1 MREMD
6 IAATLEN
13 LDTVMAF
20 VDQQLEEVGCS
31 MKAQM
36 QIDIA
41 VEEVY
46 VNIAHYA
53 YNPEVGGVTIRVQ
66 IEEEPLAVIL
76 TFIDKGKPYDPLAK
90 EDPDITLAAE
100 DRQIG
105 GLGIFMVKKSMD
117 NVSYEYNEGRNIL
130 TLKKNLE
137 QLRGHRNG

>member
-66 IEEEPLAVIL
+66 IEEDPLAVIL

-90 EDPDITLAAE
+90 EDPDVTLAAE

-137 QLRGHRNG
+137 

>member
-13 LDTVMAF
+13 LDAVMAF
-20 VDQQLEEVGCS
+20 VDQQLEEAGCS
-31 MKAQM
+31 MKTQM

-53 YNPEVGGVTIRVQ
+53 YNPEIGGVTIRVQ
-66 IEEEPLAVIL
+66 IEEEPLEIIL

-90 EDPDITLAAE
+90 EDPDVTLAAE

-130 TLKKNLE
+130 TLKKKL
-137 QLRGHRNG
+137 G

>member
-90 EDPDITLAAE
+90 EDPDVTLAAE

-137 QLRGHRNG
+137 

>member
-13 LDTVMAF
+13 LDAVMAF
-20 VDQQLEEVGCS
+20 VDQQLEEAGCS
-31 MKAQM
+31 MKTQM

-53 YNPEVGGVTIRVQ
+53 YYPEIGGVTIRVQ
-66 IEEEPLAVIL
+66 IEEEPLEIIL

-90 EDPDITLAAE
+90 EDPDVTLAVE

-117 NVSYEYNEGRNIL
+117 NISYEYNEGRNIL
-130 TLKKNLE
+130 TLKKKLE
-137 QLRGHRNG
+137 

>member
-66 IEEEPLAVIL
+66 IEEDPLAVIL

-90 EDPDITLAAE
+90 EDPDVTLAAE

-130 TLKKNLE
+130 TLKKKLV
-137 QLRGHRNG
+137 

>member
-13 LDTVMAF
+13 LDAVMAF
-20 VDQQLEEVGCS
+20 VDQQLEEAGCS
-31 MKAQM
+31 MKTQM

-53 YNPEVGGVTIRVQ
+53 YNPEIGGVTIRVQ
-66 IEEEPLAVIL
+66 IEEEPLEIIL

-90 EDPDITLAAE
+90 EDPDVTLAVE

-117 NVSYEYNEGRNIL
+117 NISYEYNEGRNIL
-130 TLKKNLE
+130 TLKKKLE
-137 QLRGHRNG
+137 

>member
-66 IEEEPLAVIL
+66 IEEDPLAVIL
-76 TFIDKGKPYDPLAK
+76 TFIDEGKPYDPLAK
-90 EDPDITLAAE
+90 EDPDVTLAAE

-117 NVSYEYNEGRNIL
+117 NVSYEYNEGRNVL

-137 QLRGHRNG
+137 

>member
-46 VNIAHYA
+46 VIIAHYA

-66 IEEEPLAVIL
+66 IEEDPLAVIL

-90 EDPDITLAAE
+90 EDPDVTLAAE

-130 TLKKNLE
+130 TLKKNLA
-137 QLRGHRNG
+137 

>member
-6 IAATLEN
+6 IAATLDN

-53 YNPEVGGVTIRVQ
+53 YNPEIGGVTIRVQ

-90 EDPDITLAAE
+90 EDPDVTLAAE

-137 QLRGHRNG
+137 

>member
-66 IEEEPLAVIL
+66 IEEDPLAVIL
-76 TFIDKGKPYDPLAK
+76 TFIDEGKPYDPLAK
-90 EDPDITLAAE
+90 EDPDVTLAAE

-117 NVSYEYNEGRNIL
+117 NVSYEYSEGRNIL
-130 TLKKNLE
+130 TLKKKL
-137 QLRGHRNG
+137 G

>member
-53 YNPEVGGVTIRVQ
+53 YNPEVGGVTIRIQ

-76 TFIDKGKPYDPLAK
+76 TFIDEGKPYDPLAK
-90 EDPDITLAAE
+90 EDPDVTLAAE
-100 DRQIG
+100 DRQVG

-117 NVSYEYNEGRNIL
+117 NVSYEYNEGRNVL

-137 QLRGHRNG
+137 

>member
-20 VDQQLEEVGCS
+20 VDQQLEDVGCS

-90 EDPDITLAAE
+90 EDPDVTLAAE

-130 TLKKNLE
+130 TLKKKL
-137 QLRGHRNG
+137 G